1 MSSFWPNVA
10 SEQESSAETGLFG
23 SDISDQDFRRENLKK
38 TWADGAR
45 YIHWVGIAF
54 LASFLI
60 PLLNVVPPQ
69 FTEPAWQINL
79 ISLITSGGM
88 GALLGALLIT
98 VAHLFNLSDRQIQ
111 NRALLVRTLASW
123 VALGWLLLIPL
134 QLFLGVR
141 FINRQASEELAQL
154 QNVQRTARAVRN
166 ATTEDELRAALAKL
180 PNTPQMPRL
189 TVPLEVGKANVLA
202 QLQKNINAFENR
214 QSQGSSNR
222 WQTWMKEALRNCLQ
236 AFVLAAGF
244 LAIGKNRS
252 FAPGNSGVSS
262 SGVNR
267 SRSRSRS
274 RA

>member
-1 MSSFWPNVA
+1 MA
-10 SEQESSAETGLFG
+10 SEQESSAETGLYG
-23 SDISDQDFRRENLKK
+23 SNVSDEDFRKENLKK

-45 YIHWVGIAF
+45 YIHWVGLAF

-60 PLLNVVPPQ
+60 PLLNVVPPR
-69 FTEPAWQINL
+69 FAEPTWWLNL

-88 GALLGALLIT
+88 AALLGTLLVS
-98 VAHLFNLSDRQIQ
+98 VAHLFNVGDRQIQ
-111 NRALLVRTLASW
+111 NRARLLRTLASW

-141 FINRQASEELAQL
+141 LINTQAGEELAQI
-154 QNVQRTARAVRN
+154 QNVQRITRAVRN
-166 ATTEDELRAALAKL
+166 ASTEDELRAALAKL

-189 TVPLEVGKANVLA
+189 TVPLEVGKANVLSE
-202 QLQKNINAFENR
+202 LQKNINAFENR

-222 WQTWMKEALRNCLQ
+222 WQTWMKEVLRNSLQ

-267 SRSRSRS
+267 SRSRSR
-274 RA
+274 A

>member
-1 MSSFWPNVA
+1 VS
-10 SEQESSAETGLFG
+10 SEQESSAETGLYG
-23 SDISDQDFRRENLKK
+23 SNVSDEDVRRANLRK

-69 FTEPAWQINL
+69 FTEPAWQLNL

-88 GALLGALLIT
+88 GALLGALLIS
-98 VAHLFNLSDRQIQ
+98 VAHLFNLADRQIQ

-141 FINRQASEELAQL
+141 LINRQVGEELAQI
-154 QNVQRTARAVRN
+154 QNVQRISRAVRN

-180 PNTPQMPRL
+180 PNTPQLPRL

-202 QLQKNINAFENR
+202 QLQKDINAFENR

-222 WQTWMKEALRNCLQ
+222 WQTWMKEALRNSLQ

-244 LAIGKNRS
+244 LAIAKNRS

-267 SRSRSRS
+267 SRSRSR
-274 RA
+274 A